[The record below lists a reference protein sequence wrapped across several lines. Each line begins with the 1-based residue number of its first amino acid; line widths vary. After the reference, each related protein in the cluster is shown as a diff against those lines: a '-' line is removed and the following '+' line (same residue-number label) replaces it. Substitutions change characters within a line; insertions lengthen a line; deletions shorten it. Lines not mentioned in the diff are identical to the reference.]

1 MSIIVKLL
9 TVIGLGIVELWA
21 AIPAGIAFDF
31 PPVLTGIASA
41 AGALIAAV
49 LVVLLGDKIRKRL
62 LKKTNK
68 GEKSKGRIYKI
79 WDKYGVV
86 GLGMLSPLITGALLG
101 AAIGISLGAVP
112 KKLMIW
118 MSIGIVAWAA
128 ILTTIGTLGVAGLQL
143 FRG

>member
-1 MSIIVKLL
+1 MSIIIKLL

-21 AIPAGIAFDF
+21 AIPAGIAFGF

-41 AGALIAAV
+41 VGALIAAA
-49 LVVLLGDKIRKRL
+49 LVILLGDKIRKRL
-62 LKKTNK
+62 LKKMNK

-79 WDKYGVV
+79 WDKYGVI
-86 GLGMLSPLITGALLG
+86 GLGLISPLITGSLLG

-128 ILTTIGTLGVAGLQL
+128 ILTTIGTLGVAGFHLL
-143 FRG
+143 RG